1 MLAPLLR
8 TKTTIPPLSPR
19 LIQRARLLEQI
30 DDGMRRALTLVIAP
44 AGFGKTTLLAAWA
57 GSGRL
62 PVAWLALQPNDR
74 PPERFL
80 AYLIQSLQTISPRL
94 GQTSLALLRGRAPE
108 GALFALLNDLAEVE
122 SDIALVLDDYHS
134 VDSPE
139 IAQMVSLLLEHRP
152 ATFHL
157 VIGTRVAPSFS
168 LARLRALAQVTE
180 IDAADL
186 RFSLAEQSDFLQKC
200 MGIQPGAVQ
209 SAELDRSTEG
219 WAVGL
224 QLAGLALARQPG
236 DWRLP
241 VGREYIFDYLAKE
254 VLQREPANVQ
264 DFLTKTALPDRFC
277 LELCQAILAIE
288 QGGAQPEDAP
298 ALLAYLERANL
309 FLVPL
314 DSSGTWFRYHAL
326 FTEFLRRQLS
336 SQQVE
341 PLYRAASQ
349 WFEEYG
355 LLDDAIHS
363 ATHAGDFDRTASL
376 IETHYLDLLQRG
388 EQAALSEWL
397 NALPAAVFE
406 QRPRLWL
413 AKGWVSIIAIDSD
426 QAEACAQKAESA
438 IQAGEPAR
446 SLGAEANSLKM
457 LARIFAGKAISAGEI
472 LSTTAALAEQ
482 DDFLHLMLHF
492 NLGLH
497 YVLLGETSLAV
508 EAFNETLRL
517 SQTASNPL
525 VTIIAQVQLGETRQL
540 RGALGL
546 AERAFQQA
554 IHYAKDALG
563 EQTFLL
569 GMPYVSYAELLRE
582 QNRFE
587 EATHYAEL
595 GIAYCQIWQPAA
607 SMDGQIALAR
617 LRAAQG
623 RWDEAF
629 AHIERA
635 FQVTEASVS
644 ILDDTL
650 VAIHKVR
657 LALLRGDLPRAARW
671 IEMYDFEKSSAAMY
685 HLLAE
690 LAQLVLLRAR
700 VMELEGGIEPAASAS
715 AADALAAL
723 IAEAE
728 NGERVSRV
736 IEALILRAYA
746 LHAAACPADA
756 AESLSRALALG
767 AQGGYVRIF
776 ADEGSRLLRLLE
788 QYHNQI
794 HAPQTYFQDILT
806 LLRSEATR
814 LVQTTSP
821 DQLFAEGLTPLTRR
835 ELDILELMA
844 AGKSN
849 QEIAAECVLALN
861 TVKKHVANI
870 LSKMGVA
877 NRTQAVMLARKLGW
891 LK

>member
-1 MLAPLLR
+1 
-8 TKTTIPPLSPR
+8 
-19 LIQRARLLEQI
+19 
-30 DDGMRRALTLVIAP
+30 
-44 AGFGKTTLLAAWA
+44 
-57 GSGRL
+57 
-62 PVAWLALQPNDR
+62 
-74 PPERFL
+74 
-80 AYLIQSLQTISPRL
+80 
-94 GQTSLALLRGRAPE
+94 
-108 GALFALLNDLAEVE
+108 
-122 SDIALVLDDYHS
+122 
-134 VDSPE
+134 
-139 IAQMVSLLLEHRP
+139 
-152 ATFHL
+152 
-157 VIGTRVAPSFS
+157 
-168 LARLRALAQVTE
+168 
-180 IDAADL
+180 
-186 RFSLAEQSDFLQKC
+186 
-200 MGIQPGAVQ
+200 MGVQPGAVQ
-209 SAELDRSTEG
+209 TAELEQSTEG

-224 QLAGLALARQPG
+224 QLAGLALARQSS

-277 LELCQAILAIE
+277 LGLCQAILAVE

-326 FTEFLRRQLS
+326 FGEFLRRQLA

-341 PLYRAASQ
+341 PLYRAASL
-349 WFEEYG
+349 WFEGNG
-355 LLDDAIHS
+355 LLDDAIH
-363 ATHAGDFDRTASL
+363 HAIHASDFDRAASL
-376 IETHYLDLLQRG
+376 IEKHYRDLLQRG
-388 EQAALSEWL
+388 EQAALSDWL
-397 NALPAAVFE
+397 NALPAAMFE

-413 AKGWVSIIAIDSD
+413 AKGWVSVIAIDST
-426 QAEACAQKAESA
+426 QAEACAQKAQAAVSASQADESL
-438 IQAGEPAR
+438 R
-446 SLGAEANSLKM
+446 AEAKSLAI
-457 LARIFAGKAISAGEI
+457 LARIFVGQVVPAGEI
-472 LSTTAALAEQ
+472 YATSAELAEQ
-482 DDFLHLMLHF
+482 DDFLHHLLYF
-492 NLGLH
+492 NLGVH
-497 YVLLGETSLAV
+497 YVLLGQTALAV
-508 EAFNETLRL
+508 EALNQTLRL
-517 SQTASNPL
+517 SQSINNPL

-554 IHYAKDALG
+554 IHYAKDVLG

-587 EATHYAEL
+587 EAIQYAEL
-595 GIAYCQIWQPAA
+595 GIAYCQVWQPVA
-607 SMDGQIALAR
+607 SMDGLVALAR

-635 FQVTEASVS
+635 FQATEASVS
-644 ILDDTL
+644 TLDDTL
-650 VAIHKVR
+650 VAMNKVR

-671 IEMYDFEKSSAAMY
+671 IEMYDFEKSSAGMY

-700 VMELEGGIEPAASAS
+700 VMEFEGGSEPAASAS

-728 NGERVSRV
+728 SGERVSRV

-746 LHAAACPADA
+746 LHAAARHADA

-788 QYHNQI
+788 HYHSQI
-794 HAPQTYFQDILT
+794 HAPQSYFQDILA

-814 LVQTTSP
+814 LAQAAPP

-849 QEIAAECVLALN
+849 QEIASECVLALN